1 MPATAKASSA
11 LILTMPSDREVVMT
25 RVFGA
30 PRHLVF
36 EAWTKPEHL
45 LQWFGPHSCPLVACE
60 IDFCVGGGWR
70 YVLRGPD
77 GKDMVMRGVYQEIKR
92 PELLISTESFDDYP
106 AGGESI
112 NTMTFSEENGETT
125 LTTRVLYGSQEIR
138 DAVIRSGME
147 QGAGETYDRLED
159 HLRTVAGEL
168 VITRMFDA
176 PRELVFECWTEPQH
190 LQRWQ
195 GAPRGFT
202 VTSSESD
209 VRPGGFFRICMR
221 SPEGVDN
228 WLEGGYREISKPQR
242 LVFTHVWL
250 DANRKP
256 GKETLVTITLAER
269 DGKTELTLRQTGFAS
284 VESRDGHKVGWNS
297 ALDVLVDYLSEAA
310 RSIVVTRLFD
320 APRNLVF
327 DAWTDSRHVGNWWG
341 PRGFT
346 TTTHEMD
353 VRPGGVWRLTMHGPD
368 GVDYQNKITY
378 LEVAKPER
386 LVYDHGGAAARV
398 TVTFEDEGGK
408 TRLTMRMVF
417 QSGEVRD
424 AVVKKHNA
432 VEGAN
437 QTLDRFGEQLNK
449 MQELITMR
457 MFDAPRE
464 VMFKAWTEPE
474 RLKRWWGP
482 KGFTNPVCEVDARPG
497 GAIRIDMRAPDGVVY
512 PMTGTFVEIV
522 KPERLVFISAALDN
536 NGEPLFEVLNTVTFA
551 AEGDKTRLTLHARVS
566 KVRGEAAPYLAG
578 MEEGWSMSL
587 DRLADEVKG

>member
-25 RVFGA
+25 RVFDA

-112 NTMTFSEENGETT
+112 NTMTFSEENGKTT

-209 VRPGGFFRICMR
+209 IRPGGFFLICMR

-256 GKETLVTITLAER
+256 GKETLVTIMLAER
-269 DGKTELTLRQTGFAS
+269 DGKTELTLRQTGFPS

-320 APRNLVF
+320 APRDLVF

-417 QSGEVRD
+417 QSAEIRD

-457 MFDAPRE
+457 VFDAPRE
-464 VMFKAWTEPE
+464 VVFQAWT
-474 RLKRWWGP
+474 
-482 KGFTNPVCEVDARPG
+482 AR
-497 GAIRIDMRAPDGVVY
+497 
-512 PMTGTFVEIV
+512 
-522 KPERLVFISAALDN
+522 
-536 NGEPLFEVLNTVTFA
+536 A
-551 AEGDKTRLTLHARVS
+551 AEALVGAQGIHQSGMRS
-566 KVRGEAAPYLAG
+566 ECAAG
-578 MEEGWSMSL
+578 RRHSH
-587 DRLADEVKG
+587 